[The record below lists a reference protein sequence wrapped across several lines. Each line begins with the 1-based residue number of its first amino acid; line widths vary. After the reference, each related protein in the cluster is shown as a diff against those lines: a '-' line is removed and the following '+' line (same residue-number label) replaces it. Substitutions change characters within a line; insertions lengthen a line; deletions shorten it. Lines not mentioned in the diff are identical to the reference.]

1 MKKICVA
8 TLCTV
13 ILLSCNTKSEQ
24 GKFTI
29 IGQIKNA
36 PNQKIYLEELFFSEK
51 DPEVLD
57 TAEIKNGQ
65 FTIAALAPEEG
76 LYRLRLEKDS
86 AFFIMINDKSELRF
100 SADYKDLTVGGAS
113 INSAANA
120 SLKKFIAGIQ
130 QQRMALEIKA
140 AEVQQ
145 LSAAGTTDSAYLV
158 TKKAFDEKD
167 AAYNN
172 FIAQYIDTTNDAVI
186 ALFAVG
192 YSRNIEPEKL
202 EKAIAG
208 LPKRFPNHMALN
220 NLVVQYKQLI
230 AQSKAK
236 ALKPQEGGMAPDIN
250 MPDTSDKPFALSMLR
265 GKYVLVDFWA
275 SWCGPCRGENPNV
288 VKAYNTF
295 KDKNFTVLGVS
306 LDQDKQQ
313 WLTAIKADS
322 LTWYHISDLKYWSS
336 AAVSLYGF
344 DGIPFNVLVNPEG
357 KIVAMNLR
365 GPSLE
370 SKLQEI
376 LK

>member
-1 MKKICVA
+1 MKKLFTIAACA
-8 TLCTV
+8 V

-24 GKFTI
+24 GKFTVT
-29 IGQIKNA
+29 GQIKNT
-36 PNQKIYLEELFFSEK
+36 PNQKIYLEELFFSDK

-65 FTIAALAPEEG
+65 FTVAALAPEEG

-86 AFFIMINDKSELRF
+86 AFFIVINDKSELTF
-100 SADYKDLTVGGAS
+100 SADSKDLTIGGAS

-120 SLKKFIAGIQ
+120 SLKKFITGIQ
-130 QQRMALEIKA
+130 QQRIALETKS

-145 LSAAGTTDSAYLV
+145 LSAVSQSDSAYMV
-158 TKKAFDEKD
+158 TKKDFDEKE

-172 FIAQYIDTTNDAVI
+172 FIVQYIDTTSDAVI

-192 YSRNIEPEKL
+192 YSRNIEPDKL
-202 EKAIAG
+202 EKAITG
-208 LPKRFPNHMALN
+208 LPKRFPKHVALN
-220 NLVVQYKQLI
+220 SLVAQYNQLI
-230 AQSKAK
+230 TQSKS
-236 ALKPQEGGMAPDIN
+236 KPHVGGIAPDIN
-250 MPDTSDKPFALSMLR
+250 MPDTSGKAFALSMLR

-288 VKAYNTF
+288 VKAYNAF

-306 LDQDKQQ
+306 LDQDKKQ
-313 WLTAIKADS
+313 WLDAIKADS
-322 LTWYHISDLKYWSS
+322 LNWYHISDLKYWSS
-336 AAVSLYGF
+336 AAVGLYGF
-344 DGIPFNVLVNPEG
+344 DGIPYNVLVNPEG

-365 GPSLE
+365 GPALE
-370 SKLQEI
+370 NKLLEI

>member
-1 MKKICVA
+1 MKKIFVA
-8 TLCTV
+8 ALCTG
-13 ILLSCNTKSEQ
+13 ILLSCNNKNET
-24 GKFTI
+24 GKFTVT
-29 IGQIKNA
+29 GQIKNA

-76 LYRLRLEKDS
+76 LYRLRMEKDS
-86 AFFIMINDKSELRF
+86 AFFIVINDKSELGF
-100 SADYKDLTVGGAS
+100 SADYKDLSIGGAS

-120 SLKKFIAGIQ
+120 SLKKFITGIQ

-145 LSAAGTTDSAYLV
+145 LSAAGPTDSAFMV

-186 ALFAVG
+186 ALFAIG

-202 EKAIAG
+202 EKAITG
-208 LPKRFPNHMALN
+208 LPKRFPNHLALN
-220 NLVVQYKQLI
+220 SLVAQYKQLI

-250 MPDTSDKPFALSMLR
+250 MPDTSGKPFALSMLR

-288 VKAYNTF
+288 VNAYNTF

-313 WLTAIKADS
+313 WLNAIKADS

-336 AAVSLYGF
+336 AAVGLYGF

-365 GPSLE
+365 GASLE